1 MLDKPQKVEG
11 VQDSSVLQAGGD
23 IHVGLTYSEVK
34 DLCQTLIAA
43 EVGRLTREAEDD
55 FRKRLEEF
63 EHRFYEKLEKLQNI
77 ENLKKLRKPGVQLC
91 IHDTI
96 LSSMKTD
103 DELTK
108 EQLQEMLIDRL
119 NVDENNTERAVI
131 EDAIEKATKVSK
143 PLMALLVALQFRT
156 FLMPG
161 PFKFMIDHVF
171 AQIGELFKALENLSN
186 LDIAYGKQL
195 QCLTDL
201 PPLKMA
207 ATYEDMLLHNY
218 DLHFRHFM
226 KKSQYEQFKETH
238 PEIQHGVQLNNLNNM
253 SIVTF
258 DCTNPAI
265 ADEDRELSLMSSSM
279 RYLKGLLQSQGKD
292 YMLPALDLL
301 IQQMPLYTKEEL
313 RTYLNGL
320 NCGWQNLFTLFNRP
334 EINNLQLT
342 PVGNYLSLVYT
353 RNITHNSPD
362 FLEEIYRAF

>member
-1 MLDKPQKVEG
+1 M
-11 VQDSSVLQAGGD
+11 QDSSIYQAGGD

-43 EVGRLTREAEDD
+43 EVGRLTLVAEED
-55 FRKRLEEF
+55 FRRRLEEF
-63 EHRFYEKLEKLQNI
+63 EKRFHEKLEQLSNK
-77 ENLKKLRKPGVQLC
+77 ENLEKLKKPGIQLC

-143 PLMALLVALQFRT
+143 PLMALMVALQFRT

-161 PFKFMIDHVF
+161 PFKFMIDRVF
-171 AQIGELFKALENLSN
+171 AQLGELFKALESLSN

-195 QCLTDL
+195 QCLTEL
-201 PPLKMA
+201 PPLKTA
-207 ATYEDMLLHNY
+207 AKYEDMLLHNY

-226 KKSQYEQFKETH
+226 KKSQYEQFRAEH
-238 PEIQHGVQLNNLNNM
+238 PEIQHGVRLNNLDNL
-253 SIVTF
+253 SIISF
-258 DCTNPAI
+258 DCTNPAV
-265 ADEDRELSLMSSSM
+265 AEEECELSLMSSST

-301 IQQMPLYTKEEL
+301 VQQMPLYTKEEL
-313 RTYLNGL
+313 RTYLTRL
-320 NCGWQNLFTLFNRP
+320 NSGWQSLFTLFNRP

-342 PVGNYLSLVYT
+342 PVGNYLSLVYS

-362 FLEEIYRAF
+362 FLGEIYRAM

>member
-1 MLDKPQKVEG
+1 MLGKSQKIKG
-11 VQDSSVLQAGGD
+11 VQDSPVLQAGGD
-23 IHVGLTYSEVK
+23 IHVGLTYTEVK

-43 EVGRLTREAEDD
+43 EVGRLTQVAEDD
-55 FRKRLEEF
+55 FQKRLDEF
-63 EHRFYEKLEKLQNI
+63 EKRFYEKLEQLSNK
-77 ENLKKLRKPGVQLC
+77 ENLEKLKKPGVQLC

-119 NVDENNTERAVI
+119 NVDENDTERAVI

-143 PLMALLVALQFRT
+143 PLMALMVALQFRT

-161 PFKFMIDHVF
+161 PFKMMVDHVF

-207 ATYEDMLLHNY
+207 ATYEEMLLHNY

-226 KKSQYEQFKETH
+226 KQSQYHQFREEH
-238 PEIQHGVQLNNLNNM
+238 PEIQHGIQLNNLDNM
-253 SIVTF
+253 SIITV
-258 DCTNPAI
+258 DGTNPGI
-265 ADEDRELSLMSSSM
+265 AADDREISLMSSSTQ
-279 RYLKGLLQSQGKD
+279 YLKGMLRSQGKD
-292 YMLPALDLL
+292 YMIPALDLFL
-301 IQQMPLYTKEEL
+301 QQMPLFNKVEL
-313 RTYLNGL
+313 RTYLTRLNG
-320 NCGWQNLFTLFNRP
+320 GWQNLFTLFNRP

-342 PVGNYLSLVYT
+342 PVGYYLSLVYT

-362 FLEEIYRAF
+362 FLEEIYRAM

>member
-43 EVGRLTREAEDD
+43 EVGRLTRVAEED

-63 EHRFYEKLEKLQNI
+63 EHRFYDKLEKLPNK
-77 ENLKKLRKPGVQLC
+77 ENLEKLRKPGVQLC
-91 IHDTI
+91 IHDAI

-103 DELTK
+103 DEQTK

-119 NVDENNTERAVI
+119 NIDEDNTERAVI

-143 PLMALLVALQFRT
+143 PLMALMVALQFRT

-161 PFKFMIDHVF
+161 PFKFMVDHVF

-186 LDIAYGKQL
+186 FDIAYGKQL
-195 QCLTDL
+195 QCLTEL
-201 PPLKMA
+201 PLDKMA
-207 ATYEDMLLHNY
+207 APYEDMLLYNY

-226 KKSQYEQFKETH
+226 KRSQYDQFKETH

-265 ADEDRELSLMSSSM
+265 AYEDRELSLMSSSM
-279 RYLKGLLQSQGKD
+279 RYLKGQLLSQGKD

-301 IQQMPLYTKEEL
+301 IQQMPLYTKAEL

-342 PVGNYLSLVYT
+342 PVGNYLSLVFT
-353 RNITHNSPD
+353 RNITHNPPN
-362 FLEEIYRAF
+362 FLEEIYRAM